1 MAALSLPQDVAAH
14 LEAAIQLSNRR
25 VHLRLLD
32 EADRLVALNLPNAA
46 IVIAGAVLES
56 FLEGISRER
65 VSESQ
70 EQVAL
75 WRSLRNGVTHPDS
88 PPADLDQ
95 ATAIIRGVRGL
106 LNRDLRVV
114 EDVLPGPSIAEKIH
128 QLRGKYKFVATSST
142 AFNERKAE
150 ELRLER
156 Q

>member
-25 VHLRLLD
+25 VLLRLLD
-32 EADRLVALNLPNAA
+32 EADRLVSLNLPAA

-65 VSESQ
+65 VSENQ
-70 EQVAL
+70 EQVAQ
-75 WRSLRNGVTHPDS
+75 WRSLRNGAAHPDS
-88 PPADLDQ
+88 PQPDLDQ
-95 ATAIIRGVRGL
+95 ATEMIRGVRGL
-106 LNRDLRVV
+106 LTRDLPLVQ
-114 EDVLPGPSIAEKIH
+114 DVGSVPLIAERIR
-128 QLRGKYKFVATSST
+128 QLRGKYKFVPTSSA

-150 ELRLER
+150 ELRLEH